1 MNQLGKDKGTGNKS
15 SALSTSSNRK
25 IRRLGF
31 ESLVFYLLCDLGK
44 LLDFIEMKIL
54 SINMLG
60 INNISL
66 IALLQG
72 I

>member
-1 MNQLGKDKGTGNKS
+1 MNQLGKEKGAGNKS

-25 IRRLGF
+25 ILRLGF
-31 ESLVFYLLCDLGK
+31 ESLLFYLLCDLGK
-44 LLDFIEMKIL
+44 LLDFIEVKIL

-66 IALLQG
+66 IALLQV

>member
-1 MNQLGKDKGTGNKS
+1 MNQLDKERGTGNKS

-25 IRRLGF
+25 ILRLGF
-31 ESLVFYLLCDLGK
+31 ESLLFYWLCDLGK
-44 LLDFIEMKIL
+44 LLDFIELKFL

-66 IALLQG
+66 ITLLQG